1 MRRNALLA
9 ALLAAA
15 AFLPGR
21 AAAEVS
27 TTLSIGIKADRSEFV
42 RGEDVTLTGVVRNT
56 GSVAFIVDD
65 YGPYLANRI
74 RLYLRDAATGRLIDP
89 RPGAPASAV
98 PSLTV
103 KPGEEKTFAI
113 RVGTCYD
120 LPRHARVQATA
131 VIERGES
138 ETAASRAAAF
148 TVVEGMEFS
157 SVVRTLPGDE
167 RRAFRFTLL
176 YWARDQVEDIFL
188 RVTDPAQDG
197 RIVGFASLGTV
208 VRVAEPSMTV
218 DADGVVTIVHQI
230 SRDRFART
238 RLDASSF
245 PLVLLDRND
254 NFLSRDAVSE
264 RIATRLVS
272 ERIEAREAEKAD
284 EGGGLFRRH
293 RTRIPASDT
302 LPSAITPRNAQ

>member
-188 RVTDPAQDG
+188 RVTDPAIDLSVIAAVLSSNG
-197 RIVGFASLGTV
+197 DMPIEGDVCMAGEVGLSGEIRPVARI
-208 VRVAEPSMTV
+208 E
-218 DADGVVTIVHQI
+218 Q
-230 SRDRFART
+230 
-238 RLDASSF
+238 
-245 PLVLLDRND
+245 
-254 NFLSRDAVSE
+254 
-264 RIATRLVS
+264 RIAEAQKLGFK
-272 ERIEAREAEKAD
+272 RII
-284 EGGGLFRRH
+284 
-293 RTRIPASDT
+293 IPAHNMKGLSPKQYKIE
-302 LPSAITPRNAQ
+302 LVPVRRVVEAVRELFG